1 MTRSKRRK
9 QKRNK
14 KFVVGLLFLLIIG
27 VGVYYFM
34 APKDMQDNLKKN
46 IKVPKKSSIKIVD
59 IDSKTRPY
67 AVMIDNHDTARHAGL
82 QESYLNYEI
91 IVEGG
96 LTRIMA
102 LFKDKDTSLIGPIR
116 SSRHYFLDYA
126 MENDAIYAHFGW
138 SDRAKDDIETL
149 GINNMNGITNASKAY
164 WRDRTIAAPHNVYTS
179 MENLGEQATSLG
191 YTKESSDWLLLNY
204 SEKNIDLSKKEDMSV
219 ANNVSIKYSYYHT
232 TSYVYDADLKVYKRS
247 MNGVE
252 HKDKVTGNVY
262 TTKNII
268 IEQMDNYSFDSYGR
282 QDLENIGSGEG
293 YYITNGYSVP
303 ITWAKDSRSG
313 KTTYTLKDGTKLK
326 VNDGNTWVQIQPT
339 KGSTTITE

>member
-14 KFVVGLLFLLIIG
+14 KFMVGLLFLLMIG
-27 VGVYYFM
+27 AGVYYFL
-34 APKDMQDNLKKN
+34 APKDVQENLKKN
-46 IKVPKKSSIKIVD
+46 MKVPKKSSIKIVD

-82 QESYLNYEI
+82 QDSYLNYEI

-102 LFKDKDTSLIGPIR
+102 VFKDQDTSLIGPVR

-138 SDRAKDDIETL
+138 SDRAKDDIANL
-149 GINNMNGITNASKAY
+149 GINNMNGITNAANAY

-179 MENLGEQATSLG
+179 MENLDKQASTLG
-191 YTKESSDWLLLNY
+191 YTKESSDWLLLKY

-219 ANNVSIKYSYYHT
+219 ANNVAIKYSYYHT
-232 TSYVYDADLKVYKRS
+232 TSYVYDADLKVYKRF

-262 TTKNII
+262 TAKNII
-268 IEQMDNYSFDSYGR
+268 IEQMDNYTFDSYGR

-293 YYITNGYSVP
+293 YYITNGYAVP
-303 ITWAKDSRSG
+303 LTWTKDTRSG
-313 KTTYTLKDGTKLK
+313 KTTYTLKDGSKLM